1 MCGGWLAVGYGDQV
15 NGPHISSSSK
25 LVLSSYGGW
34 KEFQKYQE
42 GKFQYASTF
51 SVSAFMMFAN
61 TWLIPV
67 DLMTVT
73 RASVG
78 RPYQI
83 AWLLVEMNSWDCD
96 CKSTYFIL
104 FILSDLFPLY
114 YFLMFEKGLPL
125 MVPLRCFFSTGEFLH
140 FFIFPA
146 LDSYSNTVD
155 SHCSIK

>member
-1 MCGGWLAVGYGDQV
+1 MCGDWLAVGYGDQV
-15 NGPHISSSSK
+15 NGPHILSSSK

-42 GKFQYASTF
+42 SKFQYASTF

-61 TWLIPV
+61 TRLILV
-67 DLMTVT
+67 DLMIMT
-73 RASVG
+73 RASMG

-83 AWLLVEMNSWDCD
+83 AWLPVKVNSWDCD
-96 CKSTYFIL
+96 CKSTYCTL

-125 MVPLRCFFSTGEFLH
+125 VVPFKLFFQYRRIFTFLYH
-140 FFIFPA
+140 PLSGFLF
-146 LDSYSNTVD
+146 
-155 SHCSIK
+155 

>member
-1 MCGGWLAVGYGDQV
+1 MCGGWLAVGFGDQV
-15 NGPHISSSSK
+15 NGPHSSSSSK

-83 AWLLVEMNSWDCD
+83 AWLLVEVNSWDCD

-104 FILSDLFPLY
+104 FILSDLFPLISPLLFFNVWKRSPFDGPIKVFFQY
-114 YFLMFEKGLPL
+114 RRIFTFLYLP
-125 MVPLRCFFSTGEFLH
+125 CSGFL
-140 FFIFPA
+140 F
-146 LDSYSNTVD
+146 
-155 SHCSIK
+155 